1 MIMHNTHK
9 LKDGYNLYHSRESMK
24 MTNIQANNMMENP
37 LKRSLCME
45 LNLLKEGF
53 TILHG
58 CALKKLPLYS
68 ITIDSLGT

>member
-1 MIMHNTHK
+1 
-9 LKDGYNLYHSRESMK
+9 
-24 MTNIQANNMMENP
+24 MENP
-37 LKRSLCME
+37 LKRSLGME

>member
-1 MIMHNTHK
+1 MGTINTTGHPGTK
-9 LKDGYNLYHSRESMK
+9 YLDELKRIHEKNIHSG
-24 MTNIQANNMMENP
+24 QYMMDNP
-37 LKRSLCME
+37 LKRSLAME

-53 TILHG
+53 TILRG